1 LSADQAGHE
10 TAARAAGGR
19 RRAAT
24 RGDGEAGNAV
34 TLKDVARAAEVHVST
49 ASRAL
54 DPSRSRRI
62 SPATI
67 ARVQLAA
74 ERLGYMPNMM
84 AKALK
89 RGMAAMVGVVVSD
102 LENPIFGPLIRG
114 VSQELEKLDFVTLVT
129 ETLEDHDR
137 FERALNHLRSRRVN
151 AVITTA
157 ARTSDRHM
165 LTRYMRQ
172 VPALVLAVRNISGS
186 GIPYVIHD
194 DRHGAELAAK
204 HLVELGHRTVAQLRG
219 PLDIEVFANRAEAFR
234 RTVGAHSLIDVTV
247 GDTARE
253 VTLEEGAR
261 LMRSTL
267 DENESNPPT
276 AVFAHADLLA
286 LGAIEELETR
296 GLRCPDDI
304 SILGYNDVPLAGH
317 AHPPLSTV
325 RLPSEEIGLR
335 ASRMVLDLLENPE
348 SAARAESLP
357 VELIL
362 RASTGQPGDPTA
374 ISKRIRRS

>member
-1 LSADQAGHE
+1 VG
-10 TAARAAGGR
+10 
-19 RRAAT
+19 
-24 RGDGEAGNAV
+24 AV

-54 DPSRSRRI
+54 DPTKSQRI
-62 SPATI
+62 SPATV

-102 LENPIFGPLIRG
+102 LENPFIGPLIRG
-114 VSQELEKLDFVTLVT
+114 VSRELEKLDFVTLVT

-137 FERALNHLRSRRVN
+137 FERVLNHLRSRRVN

-157 ARTSDRHM
+157 ARTSDRH
-165 LTRYMRQ
+165 LLSGYMRQ

-194 DRHGAELAAK
+194 DRHGGELAAK
-204 HLVELGHRTVAQLRG
+204 HLAELGHKAVAQLRG

-234 RTVGAHSLIDVTV
+234 RTIGAHGLVDVTV
-247 GDTARE
+247 GETARE
-253 VTLEEGAR
+253 VTLEEGRR
-261 LMRSTL
+261 LMKATL
-267 DENESNPPT
+267 DDNAPNPPT
-276 AVFAHADLLA
+276 GVFAHADLVA
-286 LGAIEELETR
+286 LGAIEELEAR

-304 SILGYNDVPLAGH
+304 SIIGYNDAPLVEH
-317 AHPPLSTV
+317 ANPPLSTV
-325 RLPSEEIGLR
+325 RLPSEEIGVR
-335 ASRMVLDLLENPE
+335 ASRMVLDLLENPQ
-348 SAARAESLP
+348 SAPKSESLP

-362 RASTGQPGDPTA
+362 RASTAAPGDQGN
-374 ISKRIRRS
+374 ISKRIGR

>member
-1 LSADQAGHE
+1 LSSEEADHE
-10 TAARAAGGR
+10 VAAGSEGPR
-19 RRAAT
+19 QGAAT
-24 RGDGEAGNAV
+24 RGDGGTGNAV

-54 DPSRSRRI
+54 DPARSRRI

-157 ARTSDRHM
+157 ARTSDLHM

-186 GIPYVIHD
+186 GIPYVIQD

-204 HLVELGHRTVAQLRG
+204 HLAELGHRVVAQLRG
-219 PLDIEVFANRAEAFR
+219 PLDIEVFANRGEAFR
-234 RTVGAHSLIDVTV
+234 RTAGAHGMVDVTV

-253 VTLEEGAR
+253 MTLEEGAR

-267 DENESNPPT
+267 DENASNPPT
-276 AVFAHADLLA
+276 GVFAHSDLVA
-286 LGAIEELETR
+286 LGAIEELEAR
-296 GLRCPDDI
+296 SLRCPDDI
-304 SILGYNDVPLAGH
+304 SILGSNDAPLVGH

-325 RLPSEEIGLR
+325 RLPSEQIGLR
-335 ASRMVLDLLENPE
+335 ASRMVLDLLENPQ
-348 SAARAESLP
+348 SAPRSESLP
-357 VELIL
+357 VELII
-362 RASTGQPGDPTA
+362 RASTGQPGDPAA
-374 ISKRIRRS
+374 ISKRIKRS